1 MFGCTSVK
9 LSAGMCT
16 FQISFLNQHHN
27 REWKTAYWG
36 VIKNAK
42 KYFLKGMLVSH
53 LNTKFEGVWFQFGEV
68 MPPPK
73 GTS

>member
-1 MFGCTSVK
+1 MENG
-9 LSAGMCT
+9 L
-16 FQISFLNQHHN
+16 L
-27 REWKTAYWG
+27 G

-68 MPPPK
+68 MPPP
-73 GTS
+73 